1 MQAYGSDRVRP
12 GQGEQVILLSRLD
25 KGWTARVPK
34 TLTTAEFPGTAVLW
48 EERYFEVAAIEPLPQ
63 GGWRYILEPWREQ
76 LAMRVTDRYD
86 PEAEAVR
93 ADEYRKTLRREKARK
108 SANALGLFTGHLP
121 AIVQEDLGRELGIL
135 PARLTLISILGEYG
149 VIAGLVL
156 WSVALMIRQEPIPFG
171 ILIAAGIIGVENTI
185 RFLVNWTQSRPIGSV
200 VGWILYAIYH
210 AISGRGPSPFATE
223 KGWAVKISEPPAEVA
238 ARDAITMR
246 EPFLTLLTPA
256 EQARIAARYDYDY
269 KRESTAVAVT
279 ILIVA
284 GIGVVSSLM
293 TGAVLSLIGAAALGT
308 EQIVRLAAFRR
319 GPAGSV
325 LRFVVRPF
333 VRKLIA

>member
-1 MQAYGSDRVRP
+1 MQAYGTDRVRP
-12 GQGEQVILLSRLD
+12 GGGDQVILSSRLD

-48 EERYFEVAAIEPLPQ
+48 EERYFEVAMIEVLPQ
-63 GGWRYILEPWREQ
+63 GGWRYTLEPWRDH

-86 PEAEAVR
+86 SEAEAARV
-93 ADEYRKTLRREKARK
+93 EESRKKLQREKVRK

-121 AIVQEDLGRELGIL
+121 ALVQEELGRELGIL
-135 PARLTLISILGEYG
+135 PGRLTLISILGEYG
-149 VIAGLVL
+149 IIAGLVL
-156 WSVALMIRQEPIPFG
+156 WGVTLMMRQEPTPFG
-171 ILIAAGIIGVENTI
+171 IFIAAGIIGVENTV

-200 VGWILYAIYH
+200 IGWILYAIYH

-223 KGWAVKISEPPAEVA
+223 KGWAVKITEPPAEIA

-269 KRESTAVAVT
+269 RRESTLVAAT

-284 GIGVVSSLM
+284 VIGVVSSLM
-293 TGAVLSLIGAAALGT
+293 MGAVLSLIGAAALGT
-308 EQIVRLAAFRR
+308 EQVVRIAAFRR